1 MHAFSDK
8 PGQTIASL
16 GEKSLLKRVRTWL
29 GEAAPPAP
37 AGMGDDCAEIPATEN
52 NRLVTT
58 DSVVLGRHFEATT
71 DPRLVGEKLLKRNL
85 SDIAAMGGIPTR
97 AVIAGFLP
105 RRLRLSWLEEC
116 LRGMAATAMDYH
128 VQLVGGDLAET
139 GTDLALNLTLLGAV
153 NYPLY
158 RTGSRPGDW
167 ICVTGALG
175 GSLRNGRHLSFIPRI
190 REGQALALEKF
201 VHACIDVSDGLAIDL
216 LNLLGEAFSAEL
228 DPEAVPVHPDAVEA
242 AKASGRTPLDHAL
255 NDGEDHE
262 LLFTMEPLSENAWA
276 AWAATLEKRGLA
288 RVTRIG
294 TVTTRGESAILDA
307 GTGRPFPQLSGYD
320 HFG

>member
-1 MHAFSDK
+1 MHVFSENA
-8 PGQTIASL
+8 GETIAAM
-16 GEKSLLKRVRTWL
+16 GEKSLLKRVREWL

-52 NRLVTT
+52 NRLITT
-58 DSVVLGRHFEATT
+58 DSVVLGPHFEAET
-71 DPRLVGEKLLKRNL
+71 DPRRVGGKLLKRNL

-116 LRGMAATAMDYH
+116 LRGMAATATEYH
-128 VQLVGGDLAET
+128 VQLVGGDLAESR
-139 GTDLALNLTLLGAV
+139 TDLALNLTLLGAV

-175 GSLRNGRHLSFIPRI
+175 GSLKNGRHLSFIPRI

-228 DPEAVPVHPDAVEA
+228 DAEAVPVHPDAVEA
-242 AKASGRTPLDHAL
+242 AESSGRTPLDHAL

-262 LLFTMEPLSENAWA
+262 LLFTMEALPENQWVAWRTA
-276 AWAATLEKRGLA
+276 LERRALA
-288 RVTRIG
+288 PVTRIG
-294 TVTTRGESAILDA
+294 TVTARRESPILDA